1 MVSTSSRPKPRTPN
15 PWWVAIVAGMASYID
30 AAAIA
35 GSGSALVLY
44 QQSVGLSGN
53 QIGVLSGALT
63 FSIAIG
69 ALVGGRLGDLF
80 GRRSVFIITM
90 AVIIIGSGM
99 LVFSGDF
106 TWLLLG
112 SIMVG
117 LGSGAD
123 LPVSL
128 ATISEAANDHN
139 RGKLIGLSQIL
150 WLGGIGAAVL
160 LGVFVGEM
168 GRLGGQ
174 IIFGHVTVIAL
185 IVLLLRLTI
194 PESSVWTTAREEKG
208 AGAHTVRAER
218 SGLKDV
224 VSQRLYLV
232 PFLALIAFYAL
243 TNLAANTT
251 GQFGAYIAV
260 NVVGLSV
267 QLFSIIGL
275 LSIPVGVLFSLWF
288 MRIADTKYRMNYFLV
303 GGVAFVVAYAIPA
316 VFGFSLTTLI
326 LNMVLELVG
335 IAFAFE
341 AIMKIWTQE
350 SFPTLLRSSTQGAVL
365 AVARILAA
373 SLAVFTPALLTT
385 PQLMYGLLAAVA
397 GIGAAVAWITFRK
410 PRFNA
415 FALEGRDLTE
425 VRAKLRADGIL
436 KS

>member
-1 MVSTSSRPKPRTPN
+1 VSTSFPRTQPRTPN
-15 PWWVAIVAGMASYID
+15 PWWVATVAGMASYID
-30 AAAIA
+30 SAVIA
-35 GSGSALVLY
+35 GSGTALVLY
-44 QQSVGLSGN
+44 QESIGLSGN
-53 QIGVLSGALT
+53 EIGVLSAALT
-63 FSIAIG
+63 FSIAVG
-69 ALVGGRLGDLF
+69 ALAGGRLGDIF

-90 AVIIIGSGM
+90 AAIVVGSAS
-99 LVFSGDF
+99 LAFSDSF
-106 TWLLLG
+106 TWLVLG
-112 SIMVG
+112 SILVG

-128 ATISEAANDHN
+128 ATISEAANDQN

-150 WLGGIGAAVL
+150 WLGGIGASVL
-160 LGVFVGEM
+160 LGVIVGEM

-174 IIFGHVTVIAL
+174 IIFGHVSVVAL

-194 PESSVWTTAREEKG
+194 PESSTWTIADQEKR

-224 VSQRLYLV
+224 FSQRIYLV
-232 PFLALIAFYAL
+232 PFLALIAFYSL

-260 NVVGLSV
+260 NVVGVSV

-275 LSIPVGVLFSLWF
+275 LSIPVGVVFSLWF
-288 MRIADTKYRMNYFLV
+288 MRIADTKYRMHYVLI
-303 GGVAFVVAYAIPA
+303 GGIAFVVAYGIPA

-326 LNMVLELVG
+326 LNIVLELVG

-365 AVARILAA
+365 AAARVLAA
-373 SLAVFTPALLTT
+373 SLAIVTPAFLTT
-385 PQLMYGLLAAVA
+385 PHLMYGLLSGVA
-397 GIGAAVAWITFRK
+397 GIGVAIALITFRK
-410 PRFNA
+410 ARFNA
-415 FALEGRDLTE
+415 FEMEGQDLTE
-425 VRAKLRADGIL
+425 VQEKLRAEGIL
-436 KS
+436 KG